1 MAVEKQK
8 IPTKASFSAV
18 PSLKNKASGTAPS
31 SPRAKQS
38 GMLEEQMRENMQT
51 FYMIEAQ
58 EFLNQK
64 RLGDIILSKKENALE
79 KGKLLYDATKVMQ
92 MTQGYLKKN
101 LLDLMKKRKWNEAQ
115 SSKLNSVTNEAVR
128 EA

>member
-1 MAVEKQK
+1 
-8 IPTKASFSAV
+8 
-18 PSLKNKASGTAPS
+18 
-31 SPRAKQS
+31 
-38 GMLEEQMRENMQT
+38 MLEDQMRENMQT

-64 RLGDIILSKKENALE
+64 RLGDIILSKKDNALE

-101 LLDLMKKRKWNEAQ
+101 LVDLMKKRKWNEAQ